1 MLSNHAL
8 QVTDLVASR
17 SFAVRMFPDA
27 EELPLGALLDR
38 YLKEPDLDRLT
49 EESRITPESTETLLS
64 MQDLVYRSA
73 DDGVLGA
80 VFNGASFR
88 QGEVPIGLDEQP
100 VYRPLIVSGKE
111 VLLAEVE
118 IDRLG
123 VGYDRNWTGF
133 ARRRWE
139 RRADEYRAFVV
150 ETLESAYGVERAAEI
165 GRSEA
170 TGWELDLVRALARRV
185 WESPFENYSRF
196 TGRKLPYK
204 SGDETVQAIMDGGGG
219 ICSEK
224 VQALKFMTDHYGI
237 ESEYIL
243 AGANVPGPVPEERLR
258 ELLSTFDF
266 RFARR
271 HMRYWQHTALLYRI
285 DGRPVL
291 VDATNGNVP
300 FMFEEGDGSERLLGH
315 ESKPSVRVRM
325 AVHDEE
331 FYYHR
336 VSQDIPQ
343 NLFFALEGWIPHVDL
358 VQVFDNELGLCITED
373 YMVTPLV
380 YRAEKTLERLTREY
394 TQVCD
399 RAGLRCDV
407 SPAWGLETE
416 LGSAFTAAHPDAA
429 ERVMASREHL
439 LARYDDCHG
448 PGHEAGLVVIQLRKR
463 AAGEG

>member
-1 MLSNHAL
+1 LALNHIL
-8 QVTDLVASR
+8 QLADMVTGR
-17 SFAVRMFPDA
+17 SFAVRLFPGDEA
-27 EELPLGALLDR
+27 LPLGSLLDS
-38 YLKEPDLDRLT
+38 YLKKPDIDRLV
-49 EESRITPESTETLLS
+49 EDSRVAPKSAETLLS
-64 MQDLVYRSA
+64 MQDLVYLSS
-73 DDGVLGA
+73 DDGNLGA
-80 VFNGASFR
+80 MFNGVGFR
-88 QGEVPIGLDEQP
+88 QGETPIGLEEQP
-100 VYRPLIVSGKE
+100 VFRPLTVADKE

-139 RRADEYRAFVV
+139 RRSAEYGVFVV
-150 ETLESAYGVERAAEI
+150 ETLESAYGDEGAAEI
-165 GRSEA
+165 EQHNSP
-170 TGWELDLVRALARRV
+170 GWKVDLVRALARRI

-196 TGRKLPYK
+196 IGRKLVYK
-204 SGDETVQAIMDGGGG
+204 SGDETVQSIMDGGGG

-224 VQALKFMTDHYGI
+224 VQALKFLTDHFGI
-237 ESEYIL
+237 ESEYVL
-243 AGANVPGPVPEERLR
+243 AGANVPGPVPEDRLR

-271 HMRYWQHTALLYRI
+271 HMRYWQHTALLYQI
-285 DGRPVL
+285 DGVPVL

-300 FMFEEGDGSERLLGH
+300 FLLEEGDSAERLLSY
-315 ESKPSVRVRM
+315 ESRTFVPVRM
-325 AVHDEE
+325 AVHEEE

-336 VSQDIPQ
+336 VAQDIPE

-399 RAGLRCDV
+399 RAGLACEV
-407 SPAWGLETE
+407 SPTWELETG
-416 LGSAFTAAHPDAA
+416 LGSAFAEAHPGAA
-429 ERVMASREHL
+429 AKVMAAREHL

-448 PGHEAGLVVIQLRKR
+448 FGHEAGLVVIQLRDP
-463 AAGEG
+463 GVGTD

>member
-1 MLSNHAL
+1 MPSNHVL
-8 QVTDLVASR
+8 QVTDLVTNR
-17 SFAVRMFPDA
+17 SFTVRIFPDA
-27 EELPLGALLDR
+27 HEQPLGVLLDS
-38 YLKEPDLDRLT
+38 YLKEPDLDRLA
-49 EESRITPESTETLLS
+49 EESRVTSESAETLLS
-64 MQDLVYRSA
+64 MQDLVYLST
-73 DDGVLGA
+73 DDGSLGA
-80 VFNGASFR
+80 VFNGANFK
-88 QGEVPIGLDEQP
+88 QGEALIGLDDQP
-100 VYRPLIVSGKE
+100 AYRSIVVSGKE

-118 IDRLG
+118 IDRIG

-133 ARRRWE
+133 AARRWE
-139 RRADEYRAFVV
+139 RRPDEYGEFVA
-150 ETLESAYGVERAAEI
+150 ETLESAYGVERAGEI
-165 GRSEA
+165 GRRDSP
-170 TGWELDLVRALARRV
+170 GWEMDLVRALARRV

-204 SGDETVQAIMDGGGG
+204 SGDETVQAIMNGAGG

-237 ESEYIL
+237 ESEYVL
-243 AGANVPGPVPEERLR
+243 AGANVPGPVPEDRLR

-300 FMFEEGDGSERLLGH
+300 FMFEEGDAAERLLGY
-315 ESKPSVRVRM
+315 ESKPSVHVRM

-343 NLFFALEGWIPHVDL
+343 NLFFALEGWVPHVDL
-358 VQVFDNELGLCITED
+358 VQVFDNELGLRITED
-373 YMVTPLV
+373 YLVTPLV

-394 TQVCD
+394 TQVCE
-399 RAGLRCDV
+399 RAGLRCEV
-407 SPAWGLETE
+407 SPDWGLETD
-416 LGSAFTAAHPDAA
+416 LGEAFAEAHPDAA

-448 PGHEAGLVVIQLRKR
+448 PGHEAGLVVIQLRDTASR
-463 AAGEG
+463 GG